1 MTTLVFAGNQ
11 FKYEMENVA
20 KLFFPLA
27 HFHFDYDGK
36 CPEDDYI
43 LFEQADVPDGIHLA
57 VHIRLPDYRA
67 DDEKVLPAGTAPN
80 LCEEELARQLYR
92 MLEQHTGVHPQ
103 WGILTGV
110 RPVKLVQRGLAEG
123 KSDGEIR
130 SELKE
135 RDLVSDHKL
144 DLALKIA
151 HVQAEVLRDLRPRD
165 YSLYLSIPYCPSRCS
180 YCSFVSQS
188 VTGKKAQEL
197 LPKYLMA
204 LIKELRE
211 TAALADRQQLRLRSI
226 YLGGGTPTVL
236 SASQLRQLTGAV
248 KQYFPEV
255 GKVEYTIEAGR
266 PDTITPEKLE
276 VIRESGATRI
286 SINPQTFSDEVLA
299 RIGRKHTA
307 QDVIDC
313 YHMAREMG
321 FDDINMDLIAG
332 LPGDSYEGF
341 CHSLLT
347 ARDLR
352 PENITVHS
360 LTVKRSSALYAQID
374 EMEDYR
380 PVQRMMDFAA
390 ETLME
395 AGYDPYYL
403 YRQKNTVGN
412 LENVGYAFP
421 GHWGEYNIYIMEEVQ
436 SILACGAGAVS
447 KAVLPGKIE
456 RVYNFKYPYEY
467 IGQFSD
473 ILERKG
479 VLEGWVASLPAPDGR
494 KEGLYEEK

>member
-1 MTTLVFAGNQ
+1 MTTLVFIGND

-27 HFHFDYDGK
+27 HFHFVYDEAP
-36 CPEDDYI
+36 PESDYI
-43 LFEQADVPDGIHLA
+43 LFKREQGEDSVSLS
-57 VHIRLPDYRA
+57 VQV
-67 DDEKVLPAGTAPN
+67 ELPAWQGKSGKEFSFTEMPDDNA
-80 LCEEELARQLYR
+80 CEAELARQLFTLLHE
-92 MLEQHTGVHPQ
+92 MTGLRPQ

-110 RPVKLVQRGLAEG
+110 RPVKLVQKRLAAGFGDEAVRA
-123 KSDGEIR
+123 EM
-130 SELKE
+130 KE
-135 RDLVSDHKL
+135 KNFVTDHKL

-151 HVQAEVLRDLRPRD
+151 HVQENVLKNLEPRD

-180 YCSFVSQS
+180 YCSFVSHA

-204 LIKELRE
+204 LIKELRV
-211 TAALADRQQLRLRSI
+211 TAELAERQGLRLRSI

-248 KQYFPEV
+248 KQYFPHV
-255 GKVEYTIEAGR
+255 GEIEYTIEAGR

-276 VIRESGATRI
+276 VIKDSGATRI
-286 SINPQTFSDEVLA
+286 SINPQTFSDEVLQGV
-299 RIGRKHTA
+299 GRKHTA

-321 FDDINMDLIAG
+321 YDDINMDLIAG
-332 LPGDSYEGF
+332 LPGDTYEGF
-341 CHSLLT
+341 CKSLDT
-347 ARDLR
+347 AAELA

-360 LTVKRSSALYAQID
+360 LTVKRSSALYSQLS

-380 PVQRMMDFAA
+380 PVQRMMDYTA
-390 ETLME
+390 EKLMA

-412 LENVGYAFP
+412 LENVGYARP

-436 SILACGAGAVS
+436 TILACGAGAVS
-447 KAVLPGKIE
+447 KVVLPGRLE

-467 IGQFSD
+467 LDRFSD
-473 ILERKG
+473 ILDRKKT
-479 VLEGWVASLPAPDGR
+479 LEQFL
-494 KEGLYEEK
+494 EMI